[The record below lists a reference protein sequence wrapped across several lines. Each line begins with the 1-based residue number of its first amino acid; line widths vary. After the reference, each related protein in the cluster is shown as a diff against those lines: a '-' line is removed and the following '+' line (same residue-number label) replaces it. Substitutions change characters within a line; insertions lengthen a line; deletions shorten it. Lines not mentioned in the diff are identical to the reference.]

1 MLDIEAL
8 KAIVRP
14 IISDKI
20 QRFPIIM
27 QAYIGTY
34 MKKTTFNFDT
44 MKTEEGFR
52 NPNTGEGT
60 LRIFK
65 GNLFRS
71 FSRNNDNNIF
81 KVQQSGDNFEV
92 EYGSKVPYALI
103 HEYGGTI
110 NHPGGQPYK
119 IIGNGKAVFVKKTDP
134 EAKDLKKTKPHSI
147 TMPARPYFNPAVKK
161 FESENKWNDEVRDA
175 LIKGIQ
181 QWQEN
186 QRRSNQ

>member
-8 KAIVRP
+8 KAIVKP
-14 IISDKI
+14 VINN
-20 QRFPIIM
+20 QLLRFPVIM
-27 QAYIGTY
+27 QGFIGTY

-71 FSRNNDNNIF
+71 FSKGNKNNIY
-81 KVQQSGDNFEV
+81 KVTQSGDNFEI
-92 EYGSKVPYALI
+92 EYGSTIPYAAI

-134 EAKDLKKTKPHSI
+134 EAKDLKKTKPHTI
-147 TMPARPYFNPAVKK
+147 TMPARPYFEPAIRK
-161 FESENKWNDEVRDA
+161 FQSDNTWNDEIRTA

-181 QWQEN
+181 QWQES